1 MVERR
6 RAGGKLGATLAWVR
20 LTLALVLPVVLLFAP
35 APAAAGVVVGLRPFV
50 VPGGARIVVL
60 ADAPPADSQARTLPR
75 GPDGAARVA
84 VLLGDS
90 ALAAA
95 APTRQIIEKYG
106 LRAVRLEPLGSAV
119 QVVVETDQ
127 PARVRSRELLS
138 AGRYVATLIEVDLGG
153 LAGAGAVASPRSG
166 VGEDGLPVAELGE
179 VDPWI
184 GDPQAVEAL
193 QPVENHG
200 LPKDAELLSWL
211 SAVSLGRAPERAARS
226 LSRPLVVIDAGHGGH
241 DHGAVGPSGAREAD
255 IALQIARRTGWLLR
269 ETYDVDVVFTREDDR
284 YLGLRARA
292 AVANQRDADL
302 FLSVHINAAPGPEA
316 QGVESYVLDTAS
328 DEGAAR
334 VAARENR
341 ELGAL
346 GEDLS
351 QNDALMASLV
361 VAGTDR
367 LSLGL
372 AADLQR
378 RVLAAH
384 GQGYGPGVMRDLGVK
399 GAMFTV
405 LASARCPAVLFE
417 AGFISNPEEE
427 RRLRSPFFHQQT
439 AEALAA
445 GVSAWL
451 STSAKRPA
459 PGAPVPQTPG
469 VIRLSAP
476 APEAPPVLGLPTRPP
491 GAPVGPP

>member
-1 MVERR
+1 MGLI
-6 RAGGKLGATLAWVR
+6 ALLGAV
-20 LTLALVLPVVLLFAP
+20 LALLAAP
-35 APAAAGVVVGLRPFV
+35 EAAAGVVLGLRPFV

-60 ADAPPADSQARTLPR
+60 ADAAPADTQTRTLPR
-75 GPDGAARVA
+75 GPDGAARTG

-95 APTRQIIEKYG
+95 APARQVIEKHG
-106 LRAVRLEPLGSAV
+106 LRAVRLEALGSAV

-138 AGRYVATLIEVDLGG
+138 AGRYVATLIEVDLGA
-153 LAGAGAVASPRSG
+153 LSG
-166 VGEDGLPVAELGE
+166 
-179 VDPWI
+179 
-184 GDPQAVEAL
+184 AVEAAIQAEDPAPQAPASAAPEGIDPWTAEPGAL
-193 QPVENHG
+193 SSLLPVETTG

-211 SAVSLGRAPERAARS
+211 SAVSLGRAPQRAARS

-255 IALQIARRTGWLLR
+255 IALQIARRLGWLLR
-269 ETYDVDVVFTREDDR
+269 EQHAVDVVLTRDDDR
-284 YLGLRARA
+284 FLGLRARA

-302 FLSVHINAAPGPEA
+302 FISVHINAAPGPEA
-316 QGVESYVLDTAS
+316 HGVEIYVLDTAT

-346 GEDLS
+346 GEDLT

-372 AADLQR
+372 ASDLQR
-378 RVLAAH
+378 RVIAAH
-384 GQGYGPGVMRDLGVK
+384 AAGYGGPVMRDLGVK

-427 RRLRSPFFHQQT
+427 RRLRSPFFQQQT

-445 GVSAWL
+445 GVAAWL
-451 STSAKRPA
+451 AGAAQRPDPRPA
-459 PGAPVPQTPG
+459 PPTGGAL
-469 VIRLSAP
+469 RLADPLPS
-476 APEAPPVLGLPTRPP
+476 APPVLGLPTRPV
-491 GAPVGPP
+491 GAPTGPP